1 MVVVHPVVI
10 GEHSLAQRRLCLS
23 VIRGRILRLVEPPQK
38 NLHLLDG
45 LEIAGVLTYNDSV
58 QVSLPSSLGI
68 TGPLERLAQLNAISG
83 DFSVWFPIS

>member
-1 MVVVHPVVI
+1 MHPVVI
-10 GEHSLAQRRLCLS
+10 GEHSLAQRRLCSS
-23 VIRGRILRLVEPPQK
+23 VIRGRVLRLVGPPQK

-45 LEIAGVLTYNDSV
+45 LEIAALLTYGESV
-58 QVSLPSSLGI
+58 QVGLPSSLGI